1 MDERNLVMIVRYSD
15 AELEQLLLDIEAD
28 YVERKESYKG
38 DVPDKAKQAI
48 CAFANDLPDH
58 KCPGVLFIGAKDD
71 GTPSHYEI
79 TDELLRNLADIKT
92 NGQILPMPAMTV
104 EKRSLFGVPMAVVTV
119 VPSDMPPVKYNGRI
133 WIRTGPRRALANAQ
147 EERILNEKRRYK
159 DIPFDIH
166 PVPSS
171 SLTDLS
177 RLAFESEYLPSA
189 FAADILEENGRS
201 YEERLA
207 SCRMIVS
214 PSEPVPTVLGLLTIG
229 KSPQNFISGAYIQ
242 FLRIAGTELAD
253 PVIDSEEMK
262 GRFSEILKSA
272 EDKFKAHN
280 LISYDIVSQ
289 PTHLVSSLYPPPA
302 FQQLIY
308 NAVLHRTYENTNA
321 PIRFYWFNDRIEIH
335 SPGGPYGNVN
345 IQNFGHPGITDYRNP
360 NIATVLKN
368 LGYVQAF
375 GRGIATAKRALEQNG
390 NPPLEFN
397 NSTDAI
403 VAIMRKK

>member
-1 MDERNLVMIVRYSD
+1 MGSD
-15 AELEQLLLDIEAD
+15 
-28 YVERKESYKG
+28 
-38 DVPDKAKQAI
+38 
-48 CAFANDLPDH
+48 
-58 KCPGVLFIGAKDD
+58 
-71 GTPSHYEI
+71 
-79 TDELLRNLADIKT
+79 
-92 NGQILPMPAMTV
+92 
-104 EKRSLFGVPMAVVTV
+104 
-119 VPSDMPPVKYNGRI
+119 SDMPIMAK
-133 WIRTGPRRALANAQ
+133 
-147 EERILNEKRRYK
+147 
-159 DIPFDIH
+159 
-166 PVPSS
+166 
-171 SLTDLS
+171 
-177 RLAFESEYLPSA
+177 
-189 FAADILEENGRS
+189 AADILEENGRS

-262 GRFSEILKSA
+262 GRFSETLKSA